1 MRRWMKVVFC
11 FLFGI
16 IFTNMFT
23 MDQAVADES
32 FGKREISAESSVLTQ
47 KKQAVLDMET
57 MTFSLESEADEDGDT
72 ISKGMILTTAGITSD
87 TYPAVLTKSDE
98 MFKKAAAISERS
110 KVELTVGEEIY
121 YGNYSTNYFD
131 VNGKPA
137 YCLEPLKDTPN
148 SGSYE
153 TQALTGGAVR
163 KGLYY
168 AYGGPGYELY
178 RAKYG
183 AIGIGENYSV
193 NDEYCMSHCILSYLY
208 MGTEEAFLGL
218 DQQVIEN
225 LKQKAKN
232 IESMPDPPE
241 SFYAFLFNLNS
252 AGQTMGGSG
261 KDRVG
266 SIEIYKYSDHPEWI
280 EGNRCYSLAGA
291 VFGIYESGKDK
302 LLWELTTDESGY
314 AKKENIPIGNYDI
327 RELKAPAGHVIQFK
341 PQSIRID
348 ENKVCTYKCTDQAQ
362 YYPIDLIL
370 QKKDKETDQSEAQGA
385 ATLEDAQFCIKYYS
399 GYYEKNPADSGVT
412 PVREWIM
419 KTDSEGRIRMKEE
432 QKVSGDPFY
441 KNTEGE
447 VVLPLGTVTFQE
459 IKAPE
464 GYLLNNEIF
473 IETVREEGT
482 GQTDTI
488 FQCPTIPDQ
497 IIRGNLQI
505 VKFREDK
512 EEESE
517 QGEQKVPLEGI
528 VFTITSKTTGW
539 QCEIVTDE
547 NGYASTFRQGEEQQ
561 KGGLVYDT
569 YIVSEKKAPEGLTPV
584 GDFEI
589 TIEEDAKTLYY
600 ILENKKIFSPVKL
613 VKKDS
618 ETEKII
624 PVAGAVFR
632 LLDKDKKPITM
643 TTHYPNE
650 SVYDLFKTDE
660 NGSFVLPE
668 KLPAGNYYF
677 QEVEA
682 PQGYLI
688 EDGLI
693 PFTIIENH
701 DWEKPFIVESK
712 DRPAKG
718 RIYIQKNDSVTEKG
732 ISGVKFEIKA
742 AEDICTP
749 DGTVRVEKGTVV
761 GSLVTDQSG
770 KAWSEELYL
779 GTYEIIETKQAEGY
793 ILPEKSVEIELEY
806 EGQDVPVV
814 TKETEILNKPTSVVI
829 RKSDGETKKAL
840 SGVKFELREKISEI
854 NEESDAEEED
864 LSEEKT
870 TYITDENG
878 EIHLSYLRP
887 GVYCLY
893 ESEPLT
899 GYIKNEEVWEFQI
912 REDGTVE
919 GEQEKILEIENHHT
933 RITDTHAVWK
943 ESKAKEIIAGEEHII
958 CDTVNF
964 KYMEANASYT
974 MKGILMDADTGKEL
988 LQDGKPVTSEKTFKG
1003 KDAKD
1008 GITMEFDVDS
1018 RKFPGKRIVVFE
1030 VLYLG
1035 DCLIDAHRDLRNQE
1049 QTVSILKKEEVTV
1062 KTGDNKVYM
1071 KQTILIMSASVCIL
1085 YATWKRK
1092 KRRH

>member
-252 AGQTMGGSG
+252 AG
-261 KDRVG
+261 
-266 SIEIYKYSDHPEWI
+266 
-280 EGNRCYSLAGA
+280 
-291 VFGIYESGKDK
+291 
-302 LLWELTTDESGY
+302 
-314 AKKENIPIGNYDI
+314 
-327 RELKAPAGHVIQFK
+327 HVIQFK

-385 ATLEDAQFCIKYYS
+385 ATLEDAQFSIKYYS

>member
-385 ATLEDAQFCIKYYS
+385 ATLEDAQFSIKYYS

-447 VVLPLGTVTFQE
+447 VVLPLGTVTFQ
-459 IKAPE
+459 
-464 GYLLNNEIF
+464 
-473 IETVREEGT
+473 
-482 GQTDTI
+482 
-488 FQCPTIPDQ
+488 
-497 IIRGNLQI
+497 
-505 VKFREDK
+505 
-512 EEESE
+512 
-517 QGEQKVPLEGI
+517 
-528 VFTITSKTTGW
+528 
-539 QCEIVTDE
+539 
-547 NGYASTFRQGEEQQ
+547 
-561 KGGLVYDT
+561 
-569 YIVSEKKAPEGLTPV
+569 
-584 GDFEI
+584 
-589 TIEEDAKTLYY
+589 DA
-600 ILENKKIFSPVKL
+600 
-613 VKKDS
+613 
-618 ETEKII
+618 
-624 PVAGAVFR
+624 A
-632 LLDKDKKPITM
+632 
-643 TTHYPNE
+643 
-650 SVYDLFKTDE
+650 
-660 NGSFVLPE
+660 
-668 KLPAGNYYF
+668 
-677 QEVEA
+677 Q
-682 PQGYLI
+682 
-688 EDGLI
+688 
-693 PFTIIENH
+693 
-701 DWEKPFIVESK
+701 
-712 DRPAKG
+712 
-718 RIYIQKNDSVTEKG
+718 
-732 ISGVKFEIKA
+732 
-742 AEDICTP
+742 
-749 DGTVRVEKGTVV
+749 
-761 GSLVTDQSG
+761 
-770 KAWSEELYL
+770 
-779 GTYEIIETKQAEGY
+779 
-793 ILPEKSVEIELEY
+793 
-806 EGQDVPVV
+806 
-814 TKETEILNKPTSVVI
+814 
-829 RKSDGETKKAL
+829 
-840 SGVKFELREKISEI
+840 
-854 NEESDAEEED
+854 
-864 LSEEKT
+864 
-870 TYITDENG
+870 
-878 EIHLSYLRP
+878 
-887 GVYCLY
+887 
-893 ESEPLT
+893 
-899 GYIKNEEVWEFQI
+899 
-912 REDGTVE
+912 
-919 GEQEKILEIENHHT
+919 
-933 RITDTHAVWK
+933 
-943 ESKAKEIIAGEEHII
+943 
-958 CDTVNF
+958 
-964 KYMEANASYT
+964 
-974 MKGILMDADTGKEL
+974 
-988 LQDGKPVTSEKTFKG
+988 
-1003 KDAKD
+1003 
-1008 GITMEFDVDS
+1008 
-1018 RKFPGKRIVVFE
+1018 
-1030 VLYLG
+1030 
-1035 DCLIDAHRDLRNQE
+1035 
-1049 QTVSILKKEEVTV
+1049 
-1062 KTGDNKVYM
+1062 
-1071 KQTILIMSASVCIL
+1071 
-1085 YATWKRK
+1085 
-1092 KRRH
+1092 

>member
-1 MRRWMKVVFC
+1 MRQWMKIGFC
-11 FLFGI
+11 FLLGM
-16 IFTNMFT
+16 IFVNLFI
-23 MDQAVADES
+23 MDQVFANENLCKKN
-32 FGKREISAESSVLTQ
+32 FLEESSVTESQ
-47 KKQAVLDMET
+47 KQAVLDVET
-57 MTFSLESEADEDGDT
+57 MTFSLESAEDEENVA
-72 ISKGMILTTAGITSD
+72 SKGMILTASGIAPDIS
-87 TYPAVLTKSDE
+87 PEALTKSDKV
-98 MFKKAAAISERS
+98 FKEAAAISEGS
-110 KVELTVGEEIY
+110 KIELTVGEKIY

-153 TQALTGGAVR
+153 THALTEGAVR

-208 MGTEEAFLGL
+208 MGTDEAFVGL
-218 DQQVIEN
+218 SQQVIEN
-225 LKQKAKN
+225 LKQKVKN
-232 IESMPDPPE
+232 IENMPNPPE

-252 AGQTMGGSG
+252 DGQTMGGSG

-266 SIEIYKYSDHPEWI
+266 SIEIYKDSDHPEWTK
-280 EGNRCYSLAGA
+280 GNTCYSLAGA

-327 RELKAPAGHVIQFK
+327 RELKAPAGHAIQFK

-385 ATLEDAQFCIKYYS
+385 ATLEDAQFSIKYYS

-624 PVAGAVFR
+624 PIAGAAFR

-650 SVYDLFKTDE
+650 SVCDIFRTDE

-668 KLPAGNYYF
+668 KLPVGNYYF

-688 EDGLI
+688 EKKLI
-693 PFTIIENH
+693 PFIIIENH
-701 DWEKPFIVESK
+701 DWEQPFIVESK

-718 RIYIQKNDSVTEKG
+718 CIHIQKNDSVTGKG
-732 ISGVKFEIKA
+732 IPGVEFEIKA
-742 AEDICTP
+742 SEDICTP
-749 DGTVRVEKGTVV
+749 DGTVRVKKGTLVET
-761 GSLVTDQSG
+761 LVTDESG
-770 KAWSEELYL
+770 NARSNELYL
-779 GTYEIIETKQAEGY
+779 GAYEITETKQAEGY
-793 ILPEKSVEIELEY
+793 ILPEKSIRIVLEY

-814 TKETEILNKPTSVVI
+814 TKEAEILNQPTSVVI
-829 RKSDGETKKAL
+829 RKIDGETKKAL
-840 SGVKFELREKISEI
+840 SGVKFELQEKISEV
-854 NEESDAEEED
+854 NKESGEEE
-864 LSEEKT
+864 EEQEKET
-870 TYITDENG
+870 TYVTDENG

-887 GVYCLY
+887 GSYCLY

-899 GYIKNEEVWEFQI
+899 GYMKTDEVWEFQI
-912 REDGTVE
+912 TDDGMIE
-919 GEQEKILEIENHHT
+919 GEREKNLEIKNDHT
-933 RITDTHAVWK
+933 RIADTHAFWK
-943 ESKAKEIIAGEEHII
+943 ESKAKAIIAGEEHII
-958 CDTVNF
+958 CDTVKF
-964 KYMEANASYT
+964 KYMETNASYT

-988 LQDGKPVTSEKTFKG
+988 LQDGKPITSEKTFKG

-1049 QTVSILKKEEVTV
+1049 QTVSILEKEEITV
-1062 KTGDNKVYM
+1062 KTGDSNVHM
-1071 KQTILIMSASVCIL
+1071 IQTALMMSASVCIL
-1085 YATWKRK
+1085 YIVGKRK
-1092 KRRH
+1092 KRRC

>member
-385 ATLEDAQFCIKYYS
+385 ATLEDAQFSIKYYS

-419 KTDSEGRIRMKEE
+419 KTDSEGRIRMKE
-432 QKVSGDPFY
+432 
-441 KNTEGE
+441 
-447 VVLPLGTVTFQE
+447 
-459 IKAPE
+459 
-464 GYLLNNEIF
+464 
-473 IETVREEGT
+473 
-482 GQTDTI
+482 
-488 FQCPTIPDQ
+488 
-497 IIRGNLQI
+497 
-505 VKFREDK
+505 
-512 EEESE
+512 
-517 QGEQKVPLEGI
+517 EQKVPLEGI

-718 RIYIQKNDSVTEKG
+718 RIYIQKNDSVTGKG

-779 GTYEIIETKQAEGY
+779 GTYEITETKQAEGY

-864 LSEEKT
+864 PSEENT

>member
-302 LLWELTTDESGY
+302 LLWELATDESGY

-370 QKKDKETDQSEAQGA
+370 QKKDKETDQS
-385 ATLEDAQFCIKYYS
+385 K
-399 GYYEKNPADSGVT
+399 
-412 PVREWIM
+412 
-419 KTDSEGRIRMKEE
+419 
-432 QKVSGDPFY
+432 
-441 KNTEGE
+441 
-447 VVLPLGTVTFQE
+447 
-459 IKAPE
+459 
-464 GYLLNNEIF
+464 
-473 IETVREEGT
+473 
-482 GQTDTI
+482 
-488 FQCPTIPDQ
+488 
-497 IIRGNLQI
+497 
-505 VKFREDK
+505 
-512 EEESE
+512 
-517 QGEQKVPLEGI
+517 
-528 VFTITSKTTGW
+528 
-539 QCEIVTDE
+539 
-547 NGYASTFRQGEEQQ
+547 
-561 KGGLVYDT
+561 
-569 YIVSEKKAPEGLTPV
+569 
-584 GDFEI
+584 
-589 TIEEDAKTLYY
+589 
-600 ILENKKIFSPVKL
+600 
-613 VKKDS
+613 
-618 ETEKII
+618 
-624 PVAGAVFR
+624 
-632 LLDKDKKPITM
+632 
-643 TTHYPNE
+643 
-650 SVYDLFKTDE
+650 
-660 NGSFVLPE
+660 
-668 KLPAGNYYF
+668 
-677 QEVEA
+677 
-682 PQGYLI
+682 
-688 EDGLI
+688 
-693 PFTIIENH
+693 
-701 DWEKPFIVESK
+701 
-712 DRPAKG
+712 
-718 RIYIQKNDSVTEKG
+718 
-732 ISGVKFEIKA
+732 
-742 AEDICTP
+742 
-749 DGTVRVEKGTVV
+749 
-761 GSLVTDQSG
+761 
-770 KAWSEELYL
+770 
-779 GTYEIIETKQAEGY
+779 
-793 ILPEKSVEIELEY
+793 
-806 EGQDVPVV
+806 
-814 TKETEILNKPTSVVI
+814 
-829 RKSDGETKKAL
+829 
-840 SGVKFELREKISEI
+840 
-854 NEESDAEEED
+854 
-864 LSEEKT
+864 
-870 TYITDENG
+870 
-878 EIHLSYLRP
+878 
-887 GVYCLY
+887 
-893 ESEPLT
+893 
-899 GYIKNEEVWEFQI
+899 
-912 REDGTVE
+912 
-919 GEQEKILEIENHHT
+919 
-933 RITDTHAVWK
+933 
-943 ESKAKEIIAGEEHII
+943 
-958 CDTVNF
+958 
-964 KYMEANASYT
+964 
-974 MKGILMDADTGKEL
+974 
-988 LQDGKPVTSEKTFKG
+988 
-1003 KDAKD
+1003 
-1008 GITMEFDVDS
+1008 
-1018 RKFPGKRIVVFE
+1018 RKFCF
-1030 VLYLG
+1030 
-1035 DCLIDAHRDLRNQE
+1035 A
-1049 QTVSILKKEEVTV
+1049 
-1062 KTGDNKVYM
+1062 
-1071 KQTILIMSASVCIL
+1071 
-1085 YATWKRK
+1085 
-1092 KRRH
+1092 